1 MLSPEDRKEDQ
12 LVFLRYQVKQLE
24 KEVKELRQKMNA
36 LAHAVALISDKK
48 KTPLWVKEYYRNWEE
63 EQKKWFGL

>member
-1 MLSPEDRKEDQ
+1 MLSPEDKKEDQ

-36 LAHAVALISDKK
+36 LAHAAALISDNK